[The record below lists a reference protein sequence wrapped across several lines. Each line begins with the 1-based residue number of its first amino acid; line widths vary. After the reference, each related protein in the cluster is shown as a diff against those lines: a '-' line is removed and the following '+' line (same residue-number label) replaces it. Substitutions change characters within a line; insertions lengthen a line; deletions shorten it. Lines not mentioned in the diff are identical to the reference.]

1 MILRGY
7 IPIIAHIE
15 RYFHDGIDLD
25 YVQYLK
31 SLGCLIKVNTT
42 SLLGLS
48 SETTKKMHRSF

>member
-31 SLGCLIKVNTT
+31 SLGCLIQVNTT
-42 SLLGLS
+42 SLLGL
-48 SETTKKMHRSF
+48 